1 MPNEFK
7 IKNGFFSEGSSNVTG
22 SLNVSAGIT
31 GSLQGTASFAISASF
46 AQTASFALNAFP
58 YTGSALISGSLEI
71 TGSFSV
77 NNGTNIKLD
86 TTTNEITDDSNSIS
100 IDWGNR
106 ELLDVSGSINL
117 DWSGEN
123 TVTIQKRL
131 HAGVVPLTNASY
143 DLGDGVSSV
152 ISNTSFDSSLK
163 ASGTILSNQIAGG
176 TITKGMLLFLPSD
189 EKWKP
194 ANATNDTTSTQLLGY
209 ALNDA
214 ILDGDIDVL
223 IEGVITL
230 NAFHRQLGSAT
241 PGVALY
247 IRAENGSVDQNAP
260 ATVGNVV
267 RLIGHNITGGASP
280 VNYVVIRFKPDNT
293 WIEL

>member
-1 MPNEFK
+1 MSN
-7 IKNGFFSEGSSNVTG
+7 ITQING
-22 SLNVSAGIT
+22 LQIT
-31 GSLQGTASFAISASF
+31 AESASY
-46 AQTASFALNAFP
+46 AATASFALNAFP
-58 YTGSALISGSLEI
+58 YTGSAIISGSLEI

-86 TTTNEITDDSNSIS
+86 TTTNEITDDSNIIS

-117 DWSGEN
+117 DWSGEK
-123 TVTIQKRL
+123 TVTIQNRL

-163 ASGTILSNQIAGG
+163 ASGTILSNQIAGE
-176 TITKGMLLFLPSD
+176 TITEGMLLCLNKFG
-189 EKWKP
+189 KWNI
-194 ANATNDTTSTQLLGY
+194 ANANSTTTSTVLLGY

-230 NAFHRQLGSAT
+230 TDYHIQLGSTT
-241 PGVALY
+241 PGAALY
-247 IRAENGSVDQNAP
+247 IRAQDGEVDQVAP
-260 ATVGNVV
+260 DTVGNVV